1 MSRPWW
7 TKWASPTKE
16 QWAYANAYHRAE
28 EYAKKR
34 GALRSPP
41 KKKQPGRRVALMPA
55 PVAGPSAAP
64 FGRMQSAPLP
74 SQKTWMEMME
84 RLESKYGPK
93 KGKTKRRR
101 RRRRKKKVK
110 TVKKKRPS
118 KKAQRAFRAELQGM
132 VKRWKSVSLDTTLR
146 QLVQAFPQAAHALKV
161 WPKRSSLHSTVGR
174 VPGSKRKL
182 NTFL

>member
-7 TKWASPTKE
+7 DKLASPTKE

-41 KKKQPGRRVALMPA
+41 KKKV
-55 PVAGPSAAP
+55 
-64 FGRMQSAPLP
+64 
-74 SQKTWMEMME
+74 
-84 RLESKYGPK
+84 
-93 KGKTKRRR
+93 
-101 RRRRKKKVK
+101 RRKKKVK
-110 TVKKKRPS
+110 TVKRKRPS
-118 KKAQRAFRAELQGM
+118 KKAQRAFRAKLRGM
-132 VKRWKSVSLDTTLR
+132 VKRGKSVSLDTTLR
-146 QLVQAFPQAAHALKV
+146 RLVQLFPQADHTLKV

-182 NTFL
+182 TTFL

>member
-7 TKWASPTKE
+7 DKWASPTKE
-16 QWAYANAYHRAE
+16 QCAYANAYHRAE

-55 PVAGPSAAP
+55 PVAGPLAAP

-74 SQKTWMEMME
+74 SQKTWMDMME
-84 RLESKYGPK
+84 RLETKYGPK
-93 KGKTKRRR
+93 KGK
-101 RRRRKKKVK
+101 RKKKVK
-110 TVKKKRPS
+110 RKKVKKVKKKKRPS
-118 KKAQRAFRAELQGM
+118 KKAQRAFRAKLRGM
-132 VKRWKSVSLDTTLR
+132 VKRGKSVSLDTTLR
-146 QLVQAFPQAAHALKV
+146 QLVQAFPQADHTLKV

>member
-7 TKWASPTKE
+7 TKLASPTKE

-55 PVAGPSAAP
+55 PVAGPLAAP

-74 SQKTWMEMME
+74 SQKTWMEMMG
-84 RLESKYGPK
+84 RLEAKYGPK
-93 KGKTKRRR
+93 KGKRKKV
-101 RRRRKKKVK
+101 RRKKKVK
-110 TVKKKRPS
+110 KKKPPS
-118 KKAQRAFRAELQGM
+118 KKAQRAFRAKLRGM
-132 VKRWKSVSLDTTLR
+132 VKRGKSVSLDTTLR
-146 QLVQAFPQAAHALKV
+146 QLVQLFPQADHTLKV

-182 NTFL
+182 TTFL